1 VRFVIALDKPST
13 GNVSVNA
20 ATANGSA
27 LAGSDYAALPAQTLT
42 FTPGEMV
49 KVVTVD
55 LINDTTNE
63 PGEYFDLKL
72 SSPVG
77 ATLPDTNARAFIA
90 PSDAASAAVPRISVS
105 DASANESGTFLE
117 FVVSLSAPSTQ
128 AVNVSY
134 SNSNITALNG
144 SDYAALSSTLTFAP
158 GETTKVVKIPVLDTA
173 GVEPTEVLTLNLFS
187 AVNATIARAVGT
199 GSIFDNDMTSGT
211 PNISVSDGIVNESEP
226 RATFTVTLDKPS
238 TSQVTV
244 KYATA
249 DGNATAGSDYSAQAA
264 QTLVFAPGE
273 VSKSV
278 YVDLRDDAVAEPAE
292 FFDLTLSG
300 AVNALI
306 ADPRGHMVIAQSDA
320 PTVALPVISA
330 SSIAATEGSTYLEF
344 DVVLSAPST
353 QVVSASYSNSNAT
366 ALNGSDYAAQSGSI
380 VFQPGETIHT
390 IKIPLLD
397 NLVVEPT
404 ETFGL
409 NLFSPV
415 NATVGTSSVI
425 GTILDNDG
433 PPAAGQLL
441 NTGTGSA
448 DVLVGQPGSNA
459 VSGGAGN
466 DVLDGTSGVAMT
478 GGTGNDLYIVESA
491 TDLVTEAASAG
502 TDTVV
507 SYVNYTLGANVEN
520 LILRG
525 TASLGTG
532 NTLNNTISGNASAN
546 TLDGGAGADA
556 MAGSTGNDTYVVDN
570 AGDTVTEAANA
581 GTDTVKSSLTYT
593 LGANV
598 ENLTLTGAAAVNGT
612 GNALNN
618 VIVGN
623 TAANV
628 LNGGSGADT
637 LTGGGGANTYVFD
650 SSVGGFDTITD
661 WHSAT
666 DTFRFSMAGVHVGDG
681 DTTVENAVVRAAP
694 GGFSNAAE
702 LVVFTTDIVGA
713 IDPTSAA
720 AQIGSAT
727 AAYAVG
733 ADVLFAVDNG
743 TQTGLFLFHAADADA
758 LVSAAELTQ
767 IALVNGDQTAL
778 SDYVF
783 GP

>member
-1 VRFVIALDKPST
+1 
-13 GNVSVNA
+13 
-20 ATANGSA
+20 
-27 LAGSDYAALPAQTLT
+27 
-42 FTPGEMV
+42 
-49 KVVTVD
+49 
-55 LINDTTNE
+55 
-63 PGEYFDLKL
+63 
-72 SSPVG
+72 
-77 ATLPDTNARAFIA
+77 
-90 PSDAASAAVPRISVS
+90 
-105 DASANESGTFLE
+105 
-117 FVVSLSAPSTQ
+117 
-128 AVNVSY
+128 
-134 SNSNITALNG
+134 
-144 SDYAALSSTLTFAP
+144 
-158 GETTKVVKIPVLDTA
+158 
-173 GVEPTEVLTLNLFS
+173 
-187 AVNATIARAVGT
+187 
-199 GSIFDNDMTSGT
+199 
-211 PNISVSDGIVNESEP
+211 
-226 RATFTVTLDKPS
+226 
-238 TSQVTV
+238 
-244 KYATA
+244 
-249 DGNATAGSDYSAQAA
+249 
-264 QTLVFAPGE
+264 
-273 VSKSV
+273 
-278 YVDLRDDAVAEPAE
+278 
-292 FFDLTLSG
+292 
-300 AVNALI
+300 
-306 ADPRGHMVIAQSDA
+306 
-320 PTVALPVISA
+320 
-330 SSIAATEGSTYLEF
+330 
-344 DVVLSAPST
+344 
-353 QVVSASYSNSNAT
+353 
-366 ALNGSDYAAQSGSI
+366 
-380 VFQPGETIHT
+380 
-390 IKIPLLD
+390 
-397 NLVVEPT
+397 
-404 ETFGL
+404 
-409 NLFSPV
+409 
-415 NATVGTSSVI
+415 VI

-628 LNGGSGADT
+628 LTGGDGADT
-637 LTGGGGANTYVFD
+637 LTGGGGANTFVFN
-650 SSVGGFDTITD
+650 STVGGFDTITD

>member
-1 VRFVIALDKPST
+1 
-13 GNVSVNA
+13 
-20 ATANGSA
+20 
-27 LAGSDYAALPAQTLT
+27 
-42 FTPGEMV
+42 
-49 KVVTVD
+49 
-55 LINDTTNE
+55 
-63 PGEYFDLKL
+63 
-72 SSPVG
+72 
-77 ATLPDTNARAFIA
+77 
-90 PSDAASAAVPRISVS
+90 
-105 DASANESGTFLE
+105 
-117 FVVSLSAPSTQ
+117 
-128 AVNVSY
+128 
-134 SNSNITALNG
+134 
-144 SDYAALSSTLTFAP
+144 
-158 GETTKVVKIPVLDTA
+158 VLDTA